1 MAAEGLGAS
10 AEALI
15 FGIFFLGVPCCNYS
29 IIYPNPI

>member
-15 FGIFFLGVPCCNYS
+15 FRIGCFWGVPCFIL
-29 IIYPNPI
+29 IIV